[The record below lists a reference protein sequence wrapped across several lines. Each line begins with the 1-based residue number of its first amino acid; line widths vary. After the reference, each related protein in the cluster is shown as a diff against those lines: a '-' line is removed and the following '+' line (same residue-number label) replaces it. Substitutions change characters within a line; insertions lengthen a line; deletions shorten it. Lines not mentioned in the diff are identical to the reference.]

1 MNLFGLDRTAEL
13 EVSFMVDLPPQRVYQ
28 LLREEA
34 GTNERVTDAIDES
47 PSGAPGTVWR
57 LRVQAGGSRRWIRSR
72 VVVDEPP
79 LRLDITCAPIMPY
92 LRRFETTC
100 SYVLRPG
107 AGGGTTVVLTVQTP
121 VGAGSRFIRPRSE
134 SQLRERLE
142 IEARRWAAR
151 VSGDDSVPVPETT
164 VRVYGKLVPLTL
176 FGVGAVAFLA
186 SRVTRSYL
194 VLPAGAVLGWIAL
207 LFAMRHPSSVVARP
221 AVRPRAPRVRTI
233 RQVRLRRGLMLATS
247 AGFAVVIAHSAHHW
261 QNGVT
266 AFAFAFVVQWLG
278 ARMISTLRR
287 QSNAQRG
294 GSTI

>member
-1 MNLFGLDRTAEL
+1 MNLLGHDRMAEL
-13 EVSFMVDLPPQRVYQ
+13 EVSFTVDLPPQRVHQ

-34 GTNERVTDAIDES
+34 GISEQVTDAIDES

-57 LRVQAGGSRRWIRSR
+57 RRVRAGGSRTWIRSR

-79 LRLDITCAPIMPY
+79 FRLDITCAPIMPY

-100 SYVLRPG
+100 CYVLRPG
-107 AGGGTTVVLTVQTP
+107 ADGGTLVVLTVQTP
-121 VGAGSRFIRPRSE
+121 VGAGNRFVRPRSE
-134 SQLRERLE
+134 SQLHERLV
-142 IEARRWAAR
+142 IEVRHWAAR
-151 VSGDDSVPVPETT
+151 MSGDDGLPAPETT

-176 FGVGAVAFLA
+176 FGVGALA
-186 SRVTRSYL
+186 YFATRVTRSYL

-207 LFAMRHPSSVVARP
+207 LFAMRHSSSVVARP

-233 RQVRLRRGLMLATS
+233 RQVRIRRGLMLATS
-247 AGFAVVIAHSAHHW
+247 AGFGVVVALNAHHW

-278 ARMISTLRR
+278 ARAIGTFRR
-287 QSNAQRG
+287 QRPGISPR
-294 GSTI
+294 